1 MKKIIALLSLLIVV
15 IIACTTSQKSNN
27 LLSKPGDVKADEY
40 SITID
45 RDTTL
50 VTKNGALL
58 KIPKGALATDN
69 GNTVDLEIKEAYSLE
84 QMIKYG
90 LTTSSGDEPLSSGGM
105 IYINAKAGQN
115 VTIKQAIKVAIPA
128 NYLEPGMQ
136 LYKGETTKDGNINWT
151 NPALLPENKQLAS
164 MNYGEQLF
172 KTQCANCHSIG
183 KAATGPELA
192 HFLKRF
198 SGDTLLVRGYSL
210 HIPGAYLYGDMKS
223 DSVNSNPLR
232 DKLSHISPELW
243 QNQQL
248 YFCNQKAR
256 YGSLGTAFPGLSE
269 NDLTSIYRYIQNES
283 ERRNLPV
290 SSEAFLDDC
299 IDSCFR
305 YISVTDQLIK
315 QQKDLDNRK
324 EKLLKEKVPLVEEI
338 KNPSPPSLN
347 TPPATPL
354 NYDEVV
360 SPNKYGAVYY
370 QFTIETFGWYNID
383 ILMKDFNG
391 AKESELFVRI
401 VGAYREKVQVY
412 LIIPSAKVY
421 VQGGPAERNKEEYAF
436 VYKNGKIF
444 LPQDVT
450 AYIMAV
456 TETESSIAY
465 SVKEFNTG
473 IKQELELSLQLVTK
487 EEFNTSISRI
497 SGNDISISV
506 KDAKNA
512 SEIRKTVA
520 DLKTINEE
528 LKKAESLKP
537 KNCDCDCWKDRETT
551 PSADE
556 INEADI
562 LDWNK

>member
-1 MKKIIALLSLLIVV
+1 MKKIIALLSFFTVL
-15 IIACTTSQKSNN
+15 IIACTTNQQTNR

-69 GNTVDLEIKEAYSLE
+69 GNTVVLEIKEAYSLE
-84 QMIKYG
+84 QMIRYG
-90 LTTSSGDEPLSSGGM
+90 LTTSAGDEPLSSGGM

-115 VTIKQAIKVAIPA
+115 VTIKQAIKVAMPTD
-128 NYLEPGMQ
+128 YLSPGMQ
-136 LYKGETTKDGNINWT
+136 LFKGEETKDGNINWT
-151 NPALLPENKQLAS
+151 NPIELPENQQLKVVEDGKQLFES
-164 MNYGEQLF
+164 
-172 KTQCANCHSIG
+172 KCAGCHAIG
-183 KAATGPELA
+183 KAGTGPDLA
-192 HFLKRF
+192 HFLTRF
-198 SGDTLLVRGYSL
+198 SGDTLLVRGYRLHFPRSVGESFGWPSDTVGVNPSL
-210 HIPGAYLYGDMKS
+210 TM
-223 DSVNSNPLR
+223 
-232 DKLSHISPELW
+232 KLSHINYELW
-243 QNQQL
+243 YNQHL

-256 YGSLGTAFPGLSE
+256 YGSIGTAFPGLTE
-269 NDLTSIYRYIQNES
+269 DDLTSIYRYIQNES
-283 ERRNLPV
+283 EKRNLPV
-290 SSEAFLDDC
+290 SSESYLDDC

-305 YISVTDQLIK
+305 YMSVTDKLTR
-315 QQKDLDNRK
+315 QKNDLDNRK
-324 EKLLKEKVPLVEEI
+324 EKLLKENGPLVEEI

-347 TPPATPL
+347 IPPATSL
-354 NYDEVV
+354 SYDEVV
-360 SPNKYGAVYY
+360 SPNKNGAVYY

-401 VGAYREKVQVY
+401 VGTYREKVQVY

-456 TETESSIAY
+456 TEMESSIAY
-465 SVKEFNTG
+465 SIKEFNTG
-473 IKQELELSLQLVTK
+473 LKQELELVLQPATK
-487 EEFNTSISRI
+487 EEFNTTISRI
-497 SGNDISISV
+497 SGKDITISV

-512 SEIRKTVA
+512 AEIRKTDA

-528 LKKAESLKP
+528 LKKAEKLKP
-537 KNCDCDCWKDRETT
+537 KNCNCDCWSEETMNYT
-551 PSADE
+551 IATE
-556 INEADI
+556 IRPG
-562 LDWNK
+562 NK

>member
-1 MKKIIALLSLLIVV
+1 MKKIIALLSFLTVL
-15 IIACTTSQKSNN
+15 IIACTTSQQTNS
-27 LLSKPGDVKADEY
+27 LLSKPGNVKADEY

-58 KIPKGALATDN
+58 KIPKGALAADN
-69 GNTVDLEIKEAYSLE
+69 GNTVVLEIKEAYSLE
-84 QMIKYG
+84 QMIRYG

-105 IYINAKAGQN
+105 IYVNAKAGQT
-115 VTIKQAIKVAIPA
+115 VTIKQAIKVAIPT

-136 LYKGETTKDGNINWT
+136 LYKGETTTDGNINWT
-151 NPALLPENKQLAS
+151 DPAPLPENKQLTAIQ
-164 MNYGEQLF
+164 NGRQLF
-172 KTQCANCHSIG
+172 ESKCASCHNIAKPG
-183 KAATGPELA
+183 TGPELA

-198 SGDTLLVRGYSL
+198 SGDTLLVRGYGLHFPPSVGESFVWPSDTVGVNPSL
-210 HIPGAYLYGDMKS
+210 TM
-223 DSVNSNPLR
+223 
-232 DKLSHISPELW
+232 KLSHINSELW
-243 QNQQL
+243 YNQHL
-248 YFCNQKAR
+248 YFCNQRAR
-256 YGSLGTAFPGLSE
+256 YGSVGTAFPGLSE
-269 NDLTSIYRYIQNES
+269 DDLTSIYRYIQNES

-299 IDSCFR
+299 IDSCIR
-305 YISVTDQLIK
+305 YMSVTDKLTR
-315 QQKDLDNRK
+315 QKNDLDNRK
-324 EKLLKEKVPLVEEI
+324 EKLLKENGPLVEEI

-347 TPPATPL
+347 TPPVTPL

-360 SPNKYGAVYY
+360 SPNKNGAVYY

-391 AKESELFVRI
+391 AKESEMFVRV

-465 SVKEFNTG
+465 SIREFNTG
-473 IKQELELSLQLVTK
+473 LKQELELALQLATK
-487 EEFNTSISRI
+487 EEFNTTISRI
-497 SGNDISISV
+497 SGSDISISV
-506 KDAKNA
+506 KDAQNA
-512 SEIRKTVA
+512 AEIRKTDVN
-520 DLKTINEE
+520 LKTINEE
-528 LKKAESLKP
+528 LKKAENLKP
-537 KNCDCDCWKDRETT
+537 KNCNCDCWRGT
-551 PSADE
+551 
-556 INEADI
+556 INEPI
-562 LDWNK
+562 KTEIRLDYK